1 MQKLDIKKL
10 YSVYQETKSVDGI
23 SNKNTKAFLLSL
35 FGLLDFEKGSCTVNL
50 NSLLLSY
57 KIQLS
62 NLDSEHIMLPV
73 TDLSHLLEHIA
84 LLVNGYPN
92 IFKFNPDASSL
103 LFVDQELNQHESSIT

>member
-10 YSVYQETKSVDGI
+10 YAAYLNTQTVEGI
-23 SNKNTKAFLLSL
+23 HNVNTKAFLLSL
-35 FGLLDFEKGSCTVNL
+35 FGLLKFEDGDCTVNL

-84 LLVNGYPN
+84 LLVSGYPN
-92 IFKFNPDASSL
+92 IFKFNPDSSSL
-103 LFVDQELNQHESSIT
+103 LFVDSELAHYENTSA